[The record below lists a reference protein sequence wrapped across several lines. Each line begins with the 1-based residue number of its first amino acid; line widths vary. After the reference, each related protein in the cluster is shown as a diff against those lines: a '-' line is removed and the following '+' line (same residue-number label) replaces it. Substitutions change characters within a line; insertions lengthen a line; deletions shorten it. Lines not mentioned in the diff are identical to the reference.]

1 MNLFSSPS
9 WPSPKQVRHGWM
21 PGTFLLAC
29 FLLHTVMAVPAVR
42 RASASA
48 ATTTSR
54 LHSAANASGPI
65 PASTADVYY
74 LAGVA
79 ATQLPQYARQQPA
92 KRYSAMHIAPL
103 VPVADG
109 RESRNHWH
117 AAHPAGLMRLLHC
130 GATAGTFRQPSHH
143 QLTLRSCAAYN
154 STA

>member
-1 MNLFSSPS
+1 MNRFSSPS
-9 WPSPKQVRHGWM
+9 SPSPKQVRHGWM
-21 PGTFLLAC
+21 PGTLLLGC

-42 RASASA
+42 RASA

-92 KRYSAMHIAPL
+92 KRYSAMYIAPL

-130 GATAGTFRQPSHH
+130 GAIAGIFRQPSHH
-143 QLTLRSCAAYN
+143 
-154 STA
+154 